1 MIKKYFQQQKLM
13 FGSILYLNK
22 LTSKHNIEGIKDLDN
37 DNGELDKFLTRNCKF
52 CSSLSLDENIVYGY
66 GNKNPDILIIIESPS
81 KIDILNNRLL
91 SGPSGKLM
99 DKILIAINRTRSKS
113 VYITSLIKYVHKSN
127 RNPLLSEISGCKE
140 HLKEQIQILKPKMIL
155 MLGNVVPKF
164 LLKKEKKIDK
174 LRGLMHVYENIPTY
188 VTYHP
193 ISLIR
198 HEKLKLLVWKDF
210 KIIKSFLDK
219 E

>member
-1 MIKKYFQQQKLM
+1 M

-37 DNGELDKFLTRNCKF
+37 DNGELDKFLTKNCKF

-66 GNKNPDILIIIESPS
+66 GNKNPEILIIIESPS

-113 VYITSLIKYVHKSN
+113 VYITSLIKYRHKSN
-127 RNPLLSEISGCKE
+127 RNPLLSEISYCKE

-155 MLGNVVPKF
+155 ILGNVVPKF
-164 LLKKEKKIDK
+164 LLKKEKKIDE
-174 LRGLMHVYENIPTY
+174 LRGILHIYENIPTY

-193 ISLIR
+193 VSLLK
-198 HEKLKLLVWKDF
+198 HEKLKLLVWRDF
-210 KIIKSFLDK
+210 KKIKSFLDK
-219 E
+219 K

>member
-1 MIKKYFQQQKLM
+1 MIQKYFQQQKLM
-13 FGSILYLNK
+13 FGSILYLDK
-22 LTSKHNIEGIKDLDN
+22 LISKYNIEGIKDLDN
-37 DNGELDKFLTRNCKF
+37 DNGELDKFLTKNCKF

-66 GNKNPDILIIIESPS
+66 GNKNPEILIIIESPS

-91 SGPSGKLM
+91 SGSSGMLM

-113 VYITSLIKYVHKSN
+113 VYITSLIKYRHKFN
-127 RNPLLSEISGCKE
+127 RNPLLSEISSCKE

-155 MLGNVVPKF
+155 ILGNVVPKF

-174 LRGLMHVYENIPTY
+174 LRGLMHVYENTPTY

-193 ISLIR
+193 ISLIK

>member
-1 MIKKYFQQQKLM
+1 M
-13 FGSILYLNK
+13 FGSILYLNQ
-22 LTSKHNIEGIKDLDN
+22 LTSKHDIEGINDLDN
-37 DNGELDKFLTRNCKF
+37 DNGELDKFLTTNCKF

-66 GNKNPDILIIIESPS
+66 GNKNPEILIIIESPS

-113 VYITSLIKYVHKSN
+113 VYITSLIKYRHKSN
-127 RNPLLSEISGCKE
+127 RNPLLSEISCCKE

-155 MLGNVVPKF
+155 ILGNVVPKF

-174 LRGLMHVYENIPTY
+174 LRSVMHVYENTPTY

-193 ISLIR
+193 ISLIK

>member
-1 MIKKYFQQQKLM
+1 M
-13 FGSILYLNK
+13 FGSTLYLYKIN
-22 LTSKHNIEGIKDLDN
+22 SKRNFEGIKDLEN
-37 DNGELDKFLTRNCKF
+37 DNGELDKFLTRNCKI
-52 CSSLSLDENIVYGY
+52 CSSLSLNKNIVYGY
-66 GNKNPDILIIIESPS
+66 GNKNPEIFIIIESPS

-99 DKILIAINRTRSKS
+99 DKILISINRTRIKA
-113 VYITSLIKYVHKSN
+113 VYITSLIKYNQENN
-127 RNPLLSEISGCKE
+127 RNPLSSEISYCKE

-155 MLGNVVPKF
+155 ILGNIVPKF

-174 LRGLMHVYENIPTY
+174 LRGVMHVYENTPTF

-193 ISLIR
+193 ISLIK